1 MSQSAGRFAG
11 LAAPLG
17 GYGIVPF
24 EATDG
29 TIRFVSRRVYQEIRR
44 SNDQTRDTEGA
55 WIVNSFGVSCREC
68 QAGQL
73 GQVVEAG
80 VEPRQGVIQRMRRGG
95 DDGPQGRLQ
104 TV

>member
-1 MSQSAGRFAG
+1 MSQSVGRFAG

-55 WIVNSFGVSCREC
+55 
-68 QAGQL
+68 
-73 GQVVEAG
+73 
-80 VEPRQGVIQRMRRGG
+80 
-95 DDGPQGRLQ
+95 
-104 TV
+104 